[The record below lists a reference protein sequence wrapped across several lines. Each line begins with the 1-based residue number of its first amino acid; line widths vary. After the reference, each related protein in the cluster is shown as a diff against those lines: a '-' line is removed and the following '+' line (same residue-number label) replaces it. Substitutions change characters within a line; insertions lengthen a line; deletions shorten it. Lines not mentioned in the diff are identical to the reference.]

1 LIIAKI
7 IILAKTVYCFLLIRT
22 VNKFQRLCLLLLL
35 LIINMILYTVPI
47 VVETAENIGDA
58 TLAVAYFKGD
68 QKAFDII
75 NNHLKD
81 ASYEID

>member
-1 LIIAKI
+1 
-7 IILAKTVYCFLLIRT
+7 
-22 VNKFQRLCLLLLL
+22 
-35 LIINMILYTVPI
+35 MILYTVPI